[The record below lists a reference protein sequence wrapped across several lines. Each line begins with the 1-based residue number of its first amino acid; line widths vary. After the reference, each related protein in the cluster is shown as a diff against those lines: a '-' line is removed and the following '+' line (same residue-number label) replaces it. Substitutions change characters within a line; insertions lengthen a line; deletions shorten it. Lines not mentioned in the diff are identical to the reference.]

1 MNESA
6 ESREAVCKVSICVP
20 TFNGSRY
27 LRLAIESARA
37 QTFRDFELLIVD
49 DDSTDDTV
57 AIAEEAARVDSRVRV
72 YRNPRRLGLAGNWN
86 RCLELAS
93 GEWIKF
99 LFQDDSLQPAC
110 VERLFKLGTDSG
122 ATLVAC
128 RRKFEFDSSVG
139 EEFKRSF
146 LVHAA
151 ENDLNRRFPDH
162 AGTIT
167 AGEFAA
173 YAAKYPALNC
183 IGEPTAT
190 MFRRSAVAEFGNF
203 NADLMQ
209 AIDWE
214 YWLRIAV
221 TRGLSYLDESLAT
234 FRLHDGG
241 ATFANMR
248 RPLILDLLIIYHE
261 LAYKPHY
268 AAVRAAARETGV
280 DLKQKLFGLC
290 RSAQPGAVGSNGT
303 QSSASV
309 SAEDWNRLVK
319 SYPRLRFP
327 QLNYLMLRS
336 VDKLKSQL
344 KTRTRT
350 TG

>member
-1 MNESA
+1 MSGRANITDA
-6 ESREAVCKVSICVP
+6 HCKVSICVP

-27 LRLAIESARA
+27 LQQAIESARA

-49 DDSTDDTV
+49 DDSSDDTV

-86 RCLELAS
+86 RCLEFAS

-99 LFQDDSLQPAC
+99 LFQDDLLKPAC
-110 VERLFKLGTDSG
+110 VERLFKLAASSG

-128 RRKFEFDSSVG
+128 RRDFEFDSNVG
-139 EEFKRSF
+139 EEFKQSF
-146 LVHAA
+146 LAYAA

-173 YAAKYPALNC
+173 YAARYPALNC

-221 TRGLSYLDESLAT
+221 ARGMSYLDESLAT

-241 ATFANMR
+241 ATFANMH

-261 LAYKPHY
+261 LAYKPYY
-268 AAVRAAARETGV
+268 AAVREAAREAGV
-280 DLKQKLFGLC
+280 DLKQKLFSLC
-290 RSAQPGAVGSNGT
+290 RSAQPRANGT
-303 QSSASV
+303 PSTAAV
-309 SAEDWNRLVK
+309 STQEWNRLVK